1 MKLSALLREV
11 ETLCAFEDVEIER
24 VTDKFEDN
32 LNNALFICID
42 GDRFDGHGMAAKAL
56 EKGAA
61 AVVTERDLK
70 LSRQIVVE
78 NTRKAYSLIAA
89 NFYGRP
95 AEKLQL
101 IGITGTNGK
110 TSTAYFIKS
119 ALLSM
124 SVKCGLIGTVENDTG
139 EGGKTSV
146 LTTPEPMELQRLFRE
161 MVDSG
166 CKYCVME
173 VSSQALSQERVYGLH
188 FAAAVLTNITP
199 DHLDY
204 HGSMEEYINAKLSLF
219 DISDTAIVNMDD
231 ENSASVLD
239 RIKCP
244 LITCSAKLDSADY
257 TAKNAECGTWGVKYE
272 FVGIDCISR
281 MSLKLLG
288 RFTVYNSLC
297 AAAVCLKLGF
307 ELDDISN
314 AFKNIKPVKG
324 RAEIVEV
331 PRDFT
336 VVIDYAHT
344 PDGLQNIL
352 NCVRELTTGRII
364 TVFGCGGDR
373 DRTKRS
379 TMGEIAGKFS
389 DIAIITSDNP
399 RTENPIL
406 IINDIL
412 SGINKSKAK
421 LAVIENR
428 REAIGFALKKA
439 RAGDLVLLAGKGHET
454 YQIIGHEKRP
464 FDEREIIK
472 EFVK

>member
-1 MKLSALLREV
+1 MKLSALLKGV
-11 ETLCAFEDVEIER
+11 ETHNAFEDVEIER
-24 VTDKFEDN
+24 VTDKEKDN

-42 GDRFDGHGMAAKAL
+42 GDRFDGHGLAAKAL
-56 EKGAA
+56 ENGAA

-70 LSRQIVVE
+70 LPRQIVVDS
-78 NTRKAYSLIAA
+78 TRKAYSLIAA

-95 AEKLQL
+95 SERLRL

-110 TSTAYFIKS
+110 TSTAYFIKNT
-119 ALLSM
+119 LESM
-124 SVKCGLIGTVENDTG
+124 SVKCGLIGTVENDAGT
-139 EGGKTSV
+139 GGKKSV
-146 LTTPEPMELQRLFRE
+146 LTTPEPMELQQLFRE
-161 MVDSG
+161 MVDAG
-166 CKYCVME
+166 CEYCVME
-173 VSSQALSQERVYGLH
+173 VSSQALSQDRVFGLH

-204 HGSMEEYINAKLSLF
+204 HGSMENYINAKLSLF
-219 DISDTAIVNMDD
+219 DNSDAAIVNIDD
-231 ENSASVLD
+231 ENNASVLD

-244 LITCSAKLDSADY
+244 VITCSASRDSADY
-257 TAKNAECGTWGVKYE
+257 TAKNVECGTEGVKYE
-272 FVGIDCISR
+272 FVGMDCISR
-281 MSLKLLG
+281 MSLKVLG

-307 ELDDISN
+307 DLYDISN
-314 AFKNIKPVKG
+314 AFKNIRPVKG
-324 RAEIVEV
+324 RAEIVEI

-344 PDGLQNIL
+344 PDGLENIL
-352 NCVRELTTGRII
+352 NCVRELTNGRII

-373 DRTKRS
+373 DKTKRGA
-379 TMGEIAGKFS
+379 MGEIAGRLS

-412 SGINKSKAK
+412 SGMGKSKAK
-421 LAVIENR
+421 LVVIENR

-439 RAGDLVLLAGKGHET
+439 RTGDLVLLAGKGHET
-454 YQIIGHEKRP
+454 YQIIGREKRP
-464 FDEREIIK
+464 FDEREIIR
-472 EFVK
+472 EFIK